1 MSKYILIFML
11 LYFIPIS
18 AWAGNTAVVRVS
30 LTIPSRV
37 QISKEA
43 APLVLEEEEA
53 SEEREYKV
61 IVEEERLIATELVTR
76 GNERFLLK
84 TVLIK

>member
-1 MSKYILIFML
+1 MSKYILISML
-11 LYFIPIS
+11 LYIIPIS
-18 AWAGNTAVVRVS
+18 VLAGNTAVVRVS

-37 QISKEA
+37 EINKEA
-43 APLVLEEEEA
+43 AFLAVEEEVK
-53 SEEREYKV
+53 EEREYKV

-76 GNERFLLK
+76 GGEEVLLK